1 MLTPCAHWLL
11 RSVINRC
18 RVLACVGLRQS
29 LLPGK
34 VTPILL
40 TLSGGTLRTGT
51 QSPGLRAG
59 RPHFQ
64 DRAGQTEQDIVIAGA
79 QGSCL

>member
-11 RSVINRC
+11 RSVTKR
-18 RVLACVGLRQS
+18 RHVLACGGLRQS
-29 LLPGK
+29 LIPGK
-34 VTPILL
+34 VTPVLL
-40 TLSGGTLRTGT
+40 TLSGGTLGTGT
-51 QSPGLRAG
+51 QSPRLRAG

-64 DRAGQTEQDIVIAGA
+64 DQSRQTEQDIVIAGA